1 MDKIVVG
8 VFGKI
13 NSGKSTLVN
22 SLAKESVSIVSN
34 VRGTTSDSVYKMTEI
49 ESVGRVKLI
58 DTAGYDDD
66 SALAKERLEI
76 VEKDFNLSDIVII
89 VYKDKLDVKDEY
101 WINKCKSA
109 NKKFILCKNVF
120 DCDVAQIKDNEL
132 WLNAQDINQVNC
144 VLEQI
149 KRFASKKN
157 KDILGD
163 LVGFGDNVLLCMPQD
178 EEAPNG
184 RLILPQSIT
193 IRAIMDKGG
202 VPVIANKDNFELMFN
217 KLNKDIKLVICDS
230 SVFDFVYNIVKN
242 NVSITSFSVLFAKFN
257 GDINVFIDGANSINN
272 LKNEDK
278 VLIMEVCSHTISH
291 KDIGSK
297 LIPTL
302 IKNYTGKN
310 ILFDFA
316 RGKDEPNDLLQYKL
330 VIHCG
335 GGTQNSEFMMARI
348 NKCKKLN
355 VPITNYGIL
364 IAKIKGILDK
374 IVY

>member
-66 SALAKERLEI
+66 SALAKERLEV

-89 VYKDKLDVKDEY
+89 VYKDKLDAKDEY
-101 WINKCKSA
+101 WLNKCKST

-120 DCDVAQIKDNEL
+120 DCNAAQIKDNEFL
-132 WLNAQDINQVNC
+132 LNAQDINQVNC
-144 VLEQI
+144 ILEQI
-149 KRFASKKN
+149 KHFASKKN

-193 IRAIMDKGG
+193 LRAIMDKGG
-202 VPVIANKDNFELMFN
+202 VPIIANKDNFELMFN
-217 KLNKDIKLVICDS
+217 KLSKDIKLVICDS
-230 SVFDFVYNIVKN
+230 SVFDFVYNIVKD
-242 NVSITSFSVLFAKFN
+242 NVPITSFSVLFAKFN
-257 GDINVFIDGANSINN
+257 GDINVFIDGANSINY
-272 LKNEDK
+272 LQNEDK

-316 RGKDEPNDLLQYKL
+316 RGKDEPKDLLQYKL

-335 GGTQNSEFMMARI
+335 GCTQNSEFMMTRI
-348 NKCKKLN
+348 NKCKGLN

>member
-1 MDKIVVG
+1 M
-8 VFGKI
+8 
-13 NSGKSTLVN
+13 
-22 SLAKESVSIVSN
+22 
-34 VRGTTSDSVYKMTEI
+34 
-49 ESVGRVKLI
+49 
-58 DTAGYDDD
+58 
-66 SALAKERLEI
+66 
-76 VEKDFNLSDIVII
+76 
-89 VYKDKLDVKDEY
+89 
-101 WINKCKSA
+101 
-109 NKKFILCKNVF
+109 
-120 DCDVAQIKDNEL
+120 

-310 ILFDFA
+310 ILFDF
-316 RGKDEPNDLLQYKL
+316 
-330 VIHCG
+330 
-335 GGTQNSEFMMARI
+335 
-348 NKCKKLN
+348 
-355 VPITNYGIL
+355 
-364 IAKIKGILDK
+364 
-374 IVY
+374 

>member
-1 MDKIVVG
+1 M
-8 VFGKI
+8 
-13 NSGKSTLVN
+13 
-22 SLAKESVSIVSN
+22 
-34 VRGTTSDSVYKMTEI
+34 
-49 ESVGRVKLI
+49 
-58 DTAGYDDD
+58 
-66 SALAKERLEI
+66 
-76 VEKDFNLSDIVII
+76 
-89 VYKDKLDVKDEY
+89 
-101 WINKCKSA
+101 
-109 NKKFILCKNVF
+109 
-120 DCDVAQIKDNEL
+120 
-132 WLNAQDINQVNC
+132 
-144 VLEQI
+144 
-149 KRFASKKN
+149 
-157 KDILGD
+157 
-163 LVGFGDNVLLCMPQD
+163 
-178 EEAPNG
+178 
-184 RLILPQSIT
+184 
-193 IRAIMDKGG
+193 
-202 VPVIANKDNFELMFN
+202 
-217 KLNKDIKLVICDS
+217 
-230 SVFDFVYNIVKN
+230 
-242 NVSITSFSVLFAKFN
+242 LFAKFN

-335 GGTQNSEFMMARI
+335 GCTQNSEFMMARI